1 MLDLLLIK
9 MKTLILID
17 VQNDFMPYG
26 ALPVAEGD
34 QIVPIINKIIYKFDL
49 VVATQDWHPKNHI
62 SFASNHK
69 DKKPFDMMDL
79 DGFKQTLWP
88 DHCVQGTSGAEFHP
102 DLETKPIEAIFR
114 KGTNPNIDSYSGFY
128 DNLHKKNTGLAGYLR
143 EKKAKDLYFVGLATD
158 YCVYY
163 SIIDALKEGFNV
175 YLIEDATR
183 AIDKNLYENH
193 LKKELLEK
201 NVKIITSKNI

>member
-1 MLDLLLIK
+1 

-69 DKKPFDMMDL
+69 DKKPFDVMDL

>member
-1 MLDLLLIK
+1 
-9 MKTLILID
+9 LID

-69 DKKPFDMMDL
+69 DKKPFDVMDL

>member
-1 MLDLLLIK
+1 

-69 DKKPFDMMDL
+69 DKKLFDVMDL

>member
-1 MLDLLLIK
+1 

-69 DKKPFDMMDL
+69 DKKPFDVMDL

-88 DHCVQGTSGAEFHP
+88 DHCIQGTSGAEFHP

-183 AIDKNLYENH
+183 AIDKNLYENY